1 MALMPFPGRYAVT
14 IAPPHLRGGWS
25 LNRISMLFLLALLP
39 PLGLALFEDSVAFL
53 PVLGLSAILT
63 LAWNLVF
70 ARLQRQP
77 LVLDWAVSAIAFAL
91 IVPLATPLWQ
101 ISLGLSFGIV
111 VGEQIFGGHGRNFL
125 NPVVVALAFLA
136 FSFPATGQAP
146 RGDLFALAIVPGAIL
161 LLMTGLISW
170 RVLLGAMLGLACIIW
185 LAGTSDPL
193 AIVMMGP
200 LAFALVFFAC
210 DPVSAASTNPGR
222 WVYGLLSGL
231 LIGLFGLS
239 GEAIGSPTTI
249 IFAILLASIF
259 APLID
264 YFVIALNAIRRRRRH
279 G

>member
-1 MALMPFPGRYAVT
+1 MWLMPFSGRYAVT
-14 IAPPHLRGGWS
+14 IAPPHMRGGWS

-39 PLGLALFEDSVAFL
+39 PLGLALFEEGVALL
-53 PVLGLSAILT
+53 PVLGLSILLT

-101 ISLGLSFGIV
+101 IGLGLSFGIV

-125 NPVVVALAFLA
+125 NPVVVALAFLM
-136 FSFPATGQAP
+136 FSFPVTGDVP
-146 RGDLFALAIVPGAIL
+146 RGNLFAIAVMPGTIL
-161 LLMTGLISW
+161 LLVTGLISW
-170 RVLLGAMLGLACIIW
+170 RVLLGVAVGLACVIG
-185 LAGTSDPL
+185 LASTSDPL
-193 AIVMMGP
+193 ANLMMGP

-239 GEAIGSPTTI
+239 GEVIGSPTTI

-264 YFVIALNAIRRRRRH
+264 YFVIALNAAHRRRRH